1 MNRKE
6 VIEWLKGTSIPLS
19 YIAKKSGVSRATLH
33 NWIKGVHK
41 IRSRNLERVHLA
53 FRDEILVSL
62 KKQKFKLKG
71 GIKLDNQTITSVT
84 SDSNENEIDASYV
97 LNLQKNEINRLK
109 KENAQLKNDVGK
121 LEQVGDKIFEDITEY
136 DLKSSTVMKFLS
148 PFKIAR
154 TIESASGL
162 GILGERLGYSE
173 DEMTVFFMLGT
184 EFTTLD
190 HPIDTILHKETIGVI
205 DGMLKTL
212 PALFNTLKNMI
223 GHHYIPL
230 PMTYVA
236 KDGSHV
242 QTMNYCNVN
251 WRTRRVVTKTI
262 IMS

>member
-1 MNRKE
+1 MNQKE
-6 VIEWLKGTSIPLS
+6 VVNWLRGTNISLS
-19 YIAKKSGVSRATLH
+19 FIAKKSGVSRATLH
-33 NWIKGVHK
+33 NWINGTHA
-41 IRSRNLERVHLA
+41 IRLRNLERVILA
-53 FRDEILVSL
+53 FKDEITISV
-62 KKQKFKLKG
+62 KQSTFKLKG

-97 LNLQKNEINRLK
+97 LNLQKNEINRLRE
-109 KENAQLKNDVGK
+109 ENIQLKNDVGK

-136 DLKSSTVMKFLS
+136 DLKSSTVIKFLS

-154 TIESASGL
+154 TIEYTSGL
-162 GILGERLGYSE
+162 GVLGERLGYSA
-173 DEMTVFFMLGT
+173 DEMSVFFMLGT

-190 HPIDTILHKETIGVI
+190 HPIDTILHKETISVI
-205 DGMLKTL
+205 DGMLKIL
-212 PALFNTLKNMI
+212 PAMFNTLKNMI